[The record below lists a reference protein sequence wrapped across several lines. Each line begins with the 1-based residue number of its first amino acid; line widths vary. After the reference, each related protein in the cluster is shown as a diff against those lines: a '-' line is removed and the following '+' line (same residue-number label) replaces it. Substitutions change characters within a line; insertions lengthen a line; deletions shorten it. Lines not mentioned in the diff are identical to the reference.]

1 MPTCTRPDSL
11 PTISKVDCGIDI
23 GQMVAIIFQRQQ
35 LTAPFAT
42 EAAAKVRAA
51 YDAFLEADDGTKMVK
66 SPEFA
71 NFTIP
76 GTEAV
81 YVGEN
86 SNESIGGTGRFVG
99 YNATKA
105 AGEFQSTP
113 FDIIKQLKPFE
124 AESVPGLAD
133 GLTGIIVTLDGSL
146 LFKRFDATGTGLGGI
161 PMTNL
166 NIADRELLGFRTI
179 DKNKFGFTLEPG
191 WSQDLVLVKPSF
203 NPRGLLN
210 VA

>member
-35 LTAPFAT
+35 LAAPFAT
-42 EAAAKVRAA
+42 EAAAKLLAGYTTFLAA
-51 YDAFLEADDGTKMVK
+51 SDRTKMVK

-71 NFTIP
+71 NFVIP

-86 SNESIGGTGRFVG
+86 SNESIGGTGRFAG
-99 YNATKA
+99 YNAAKA
-105 AGEFQSTP
+105 TGEFQSTP

-124 AESVPGLAD
+124 DESTPGLTD

-146 LFKRFDATGTGLGGI
+146 LFKKFDATGTGLGGI
-161 PMTNL
+161 PLTNF
-166 NIADRELLGFRTI
+166 NVADRQLDGFRAI

-191 WSQDLVLVKPSF
+191 WSLDLVRVKPSF
-203 NPRGLLN
+203 NPRTLLN
-210 VA
+210 A